1 MSTYHKPVLLH
12 ESLEGLSI
20 RPDGTYVDVTFGGG
34 GHSRAILDQLGEKG
48 KLIAFDQ
55 DEDAVAN
62 AINDPRFVLVRQN
75 FRFLKNFLRLHNA
88 IPVDGILADLG
99 ISSHQIDQA
108 ERGFSTRFD
117 GPLDMRMNR
126 SATMDAEEV
135 LNTYDERQL
144 RNMFREFGDVEN
156 AGKLAMAI
164 VAAREEVSI
173 RSIAELKTAIASCV
187 PRGKEFQY
195 LAKVFQALRIEIN
208 GEMEALKQL
217 LIQAVEVLKPGGRM
231 VVISYHSLEDRLVKN
246 FFRSGN
252 LEGETEKDFFGNL
265 IRPMEPVNR
274 KPIVPGEEELKEN
287 NRARSAKLRIAEK
300 SGGESL
306 QSAQRHHDEKRD

>member
-1 MSTYHKPVLLH
+1 MSNYHNPVLLH
-12 ESLEGLSI
+12 ESLEALVI

-34 GHSRAILDQLGEKG
+34 GHSRAILAQLGEKG

-55 DEDAVAN
+55 DEDAGAN
-62 AINDPRFVLVRQN
+62 IINDPRFILVKQN
-75 FRFLKNFLRLHNA
+75 FRFLKNLLRLHSA

-126 SATMDAEEV
+126 SATMDAEDV
-135 LNTYDERQL
+135 LNNYDERQL

-156 AGKLAMAI
+156 AAKLSKTI
-164 VAAREEVSI
+164 FAAREEVSI
-173 RSIAELKTAIASCV
+173 RSIAELKAVISSCM
-187 PRGKEFQY
+187 PKGKEFQY

-208 GEMEALKQL
+208 GEMEALKEL
-217 LIQAVEVLKPGGRM
+217 LLQSVEVLKPEGRM

-246 FFRSGN
+246 YFRTGS
-252 LEGETEKDFFGNL
+252 LKGEQEKDFFGNI
-265 IRPMEPVNR
+265 IRPFEPVNR
-274 KPIVPGEEELKEN
+274 KPIVPSESELNLN
-287 NRARSAKLRIAEK
+287 NRSRSAKLRIAIK
-300 SGGESL
+300 S
-306 QSAQRHHDEKRD
+306 A

>member
-12 ESLEGLSI
+12 ESLEGLAL

-34 GHSRAILDQLGEKG
+34 GHSRAILAQLGEKG

-62 AINDPRFVLVRQN
+62 AIKDPRFILVRQN

-88 IPVDGILADLG
+88 IPVNGILADLG
-99 ISSHQIDQA
+99 VSSHQIDQPG
-108 ERGFSTRFD
+108 RGFSTRYD

-126 SATMDAEEV
+126 SAKLTAEEV
-135 LNTYDERQL
+135 LNTYDDRRL
-144 RNMFREFGDVEN
+144 RDIFREYGDVEN
-156 AGKLAMAI
+156 AGKLAHVI
-164 VAAREEVSI
+164 VDEREKGSI
-173 RSIAELKTAIASCV
+173 RSIDQLKEAIASCM

-208 GEMEALKQL
+208 GEMEALKEL
-217 LIQAVEVLKPGGRM
+217 LKQAAEVLAPGGRF

-246 FFRSGN
+246 FFRTGN
-252 LEGETEKDFFGNL
+252 FEGEPEKDFYGNL
-265 IRPMEPVNR
+265 QRPLEPVNR
-274 KPIVPGEEELKEN
+274 KPIVPGETELEEN

-300 SGGESL
+300 P
-306 QSAQRHHDEKRD
+306 A

>member
-1 MSTYHKPVLLH
+1 MSNYHNPVLLH
-12 ESLEGLSI
+12 ESLEALAI

-34 GHSRAILDQLGEKG
+34 GHSRAILAQLGEKG

-55 DEDAVAN
+55 DEDAGAN
-62 AINDPRFVLVRQN
+62 IIHDPRFILVKQN
-75 FRFLKNFLRLHNA
+75 FRFLKNLLRLHSA

-135 LNTYDERQL
+135 LNNYDERQL

-156 AGKLAMAI
+156 AAKLSKTI
-164 VAAREEVSI
+164 FAAREKVSI
-173 RSIAELKTAIASCV
+173 RSIAELKAVISSCM
-187 PRGKEFQY
+187 PKGKEFQY

-208 GEMEALKQL
+208 GEMEALKEL
-217 LIQAVEVLKPGGRM
+217 LLQSVEVLKPEGRM

-246 FFRSGN
+246 YFRTGS
-252 LEGETEKDFFGNL
+252 LKGEQEKDFFGNI
-265 IRPMEPVNR
+265 IRPFEPVNR
-274 KPIVPGEEELKEN
+274 KPIVPSESELNLN
-287 NRARSAKLRIAEK
+287 NRSRSAKLRIAIK
-300 SGGESL
+300 S
-306 QSAQRHHDEKRD
+306 A

>member
-1 MSTYHKPVLLH
+1 MSNYHNPVLLH
-12 ESLEGLSI
+12 ESLEALAI

-34 GHSRAILDQLGEKG
+34 GHSRAILAQLGEKG

-55 DEDAVAN
+55 DEDAGAN
-62 AINDPRFVLVRQN
+62 IIHDPRFILVKQN
-75 FRFLKNFLRLHNA
+75 FRFLKNLLRLHSA
-88 IPVDGILADLG
+88 IPVDGIIADLG

-135 LNTYDERQL
+135 LNNYDERQL

-156 AGKLAMAI
+156 AAKLSKTI
-164 VAAREEVSI
+164 FAAREEVSI
-173 RSIAELKTAIASCV
+173 RSIAELKAVISSCM
-187 PRGKEFQY
+187 PKGKEFQY

-208 GEMEALKQL
+208 GEMEALKEL
-217 LIQAVEVLKPGGRM
+217 LLQSVGVLKPEGRM

-246 FFRSGN
+246 YFRTGS
-252 LEGETEKDFFGNL
+252 LKGEQEKDFFGNI
-265 IRPMEPVNR
+265 IRPFEPVNR
-274 KPIVPGEEELKEN
+274 KPIVPSESELNLN
-287 NRARSAKLRIAEK
+287 NRSRSAKLRIAIK
-300 SGGESL
+300 S
-306 QSAQRHHDEKRD
+306 A

>member
-1 MSTYHKPVLLH
+1 MSNYHNPVLLH
-12 ESLEGLSI
+12 ESLEALAI

-34 GHSRAILDQLGEKG
+34 GHSRAILAQLGEKG

-55 DEDAVAN
+55 DEDASVN
-62 AINDPRFVLVRQN
+62 IINDPRFILVKQN
-75 FRFLKNFLRLHNA
+75 FRFLKNLLRLHSA

-135 LNTYDERQL
+135 LNNYDERQL

-156 AGKLAMAI
+156 AAKLSKTI
-164 VAAREEVSI
+164 FAAREEVSI
-173 RSIAELKTAIASCV
+173 RSIAELKAVISSCM
-187 PRGKEFQY
+187 PKGKEFQY

-208 GEMEALKQL
+208 GEMEALKEL
-217 LIQAVEVLKPGGRM
+217 LLQSVEVLKPEGRM

-246 FFRSGN
+246 YFRTGS
-252 LEGETEKDFFGNL
+252 LKGEQQKDFFGNI
-265 IRPMEPVNR
+265 IRPFEPVNR
-274 KPIVPGEEELKEN
+274 KPIVPSESELNLN
-287 NRARSAKLRIAEK
+287 NRSRSAKLRTAIK
-300 SGGESL
+300 ST
-306 QSAQRHHDEKRD
+306 

>member
-1 MSTYHKPVLLH
+1 MSTYHNPVLLH

-34 GHSRAILDQLGEKG
+34 GHSRAILAQLGEKG
-48 KLIAFDQ
+48 RLIAFDQ

-62 AINDPRFVLVRQN
+62 AINDPRFILVRQN

-99 ISSHQIDQA
+99 ISSHQID
-108 ERGFSTRFD
+108 EPGRGFSTRFD

-126 SATMDAEEV
+126 SASMDAEEV

-144 RNMFREFGDVEN
+144 RNVFREFGDIEN
-156 AGKLAMAI
+156 AGKLAKA
-164 VAAREEVSI
+164 VLAAREETSI
-173 RSIAELKTAIASCV
+173 RSIAELKEAIASCV
-187 PRGKEFQY
+187 PKGKEFQY

-217 LIQAVEVLKPGGRM
+217 LLQSVEVLKPEGRM
-231 VVISYHSLEDRLVKN
+231 VVIAYHSLEDRLVKD
-246 FFRSGN
+246 FFRTGNFEGEVVKDFYGN
-252 LEGETEKDFFGNL
+252 LV
-265 IRPMEPVNR
+265 RPMEPVNR
-274 KPIVPGEEELKEN
+274 KPIIAGEKELEEN
-287 NRARSAKLRIAEK
+287 NRARSAKLRIAER
-300 SGGESL
+300 
-306 QSAQRHHDEKRD
+306 SATINGPEGRGNDEKRN

>member
-12 ESLEGLSI
+12 ESLEGLALQ
-20 RPDGTYVDVTFGGG
+20 PDGTYVDVTFGGG
-34 GHSRAILDQLGEKG
+34 GHSRAILAQLGEKG

-62 AINDPRFVLVRQN
+62 AIKDPRFILVRQN

-88 IPVDGILADLG
+88 IPVNGILADLG
-99 ISSHQIDQA
+99 VSSHQID
-108 ERGFSTRFD
+108 EPGRGFSTRYD

-126 SATMDAEEV
+126 SAKLTAEEV
-135 LNTYDERQL
+135 INTYDDRRL
-144 RNMFREFGDVEN
+144 RNIFREYGDVEN
-156 AGKLAMAI
+156 AGKLAHVI
-164 VAAREEVSI
+164 VDEREKGSI
-173 RSIAELKTAIASCV
+173 RSIDQLKEAIASCM

-208 GEMEALKQL
+208 GEMEALREMLKQ
-217 LIQAVEVLKPGGRM
+217 AAEVLAPGGRF

-246 FFRSGN
+246 FFRTGN
-252 LEGETEKDFFGNL
+252 FEGEPEKDFYGNL
-265 IRPMEPVNR
+265 QRPLEPVNR
-274 KPIVPGEEELKEN
+274 KPIVPGDEELEEN

-300 SGGESL
+300 P
-306 QSAQRHHDEKRD
+306 A

>member
-1 MSTYHKPVLLH
+1 MSNYHNPVLLH
-12 ESLEGLSI
+12 ESLEALDI

-34 GHSRAILDQLGEKG
+34 GHSRAILAQLGEKG

-55 DEDAVAN
+55 DEDAGAN
-62 AINDPRFVLVRQN
+62 IIHDPRFILVKQN
-75 FRFLKNFLRLHNA
+75 FRFLKNLLRLHSA

-135 LNTYDERQL
+135 LNNYDERQL

-156 AGKLAMAI
+156 AAKLSKTI
-164 VAAREEVSI
+164 FAAREEVSI
-173 RSIAELKTAIASCV
+173 RSIAELKAVISSCM
-187 PRGKEFQY
+187 PKGKEFQY

-208 GEMEALKQL
+208 GEMEALKEL
-217 LIQAVEVLKPGGRM
+217 LLQSVEVLKPEGRM

-246 FFRSGN
+246 YFRTGS
-252 LEGETEKDFFGNL
+252 LKGEQEKDFFGNI
-265 IRPMEPVNR
+265 IRPFEPVNR
-274 KPIVPGEEELKEN
+274 KPIVPSESELNLN
-287 NRARSAKLRIAEK
+287 NRSRSAKLRIAIK
-300 SGGESL
+300 S
-306 QSAQRHHDEKRD
+306 A

>member
-1 MSTYHKPVLLH
+1 MSNYHNPVLLH
-12 ESLEGLSI
+12 ESLEALAI

-34 GHSRAILDQLGEKG
+34 GHSRAILAQLGEKG

-55 DEDAVAN
+55 DEDASVN
-62 AINDPRFVLVRQN
+62 IINDPRFILVKQN
-75 FRFLKNFLRLHNA
+75 FRFLKNLLRLHSA

-135 LNTYDERQL
+135 LNNYDERQL
-144 RNMFREFGDVEN
+144 RNIFREFGDVEN
-156 AGKLAMAI
+156 AAKLSKTI
-164 VAAREEVSI
+164 FAAREEVSI
-173 RSIAELKTAIASCV
+173 RSIAELKAVISSCL
-187 PRGKEFQY
+187 PKGKEFQY

-208 GEMEALKQL
+208 GEMEALKEL
-217 LIQAVEVLKPGGRM
+217 LLQSVAVLKPEGRM

-246 FFRSGN
+246 YFRTGS
-252 LEGETEKDFFGNL
+252 LKGEQEKDFFGNI
-265 IRPMEPVNR
+265 IRPFEPVNR
-274 KPIVPGEEELKEN
+274 KPIVPSESELNLN
-287 NRARSAKLRIAEK
+287 NRSRSAKLRIAIK
-300 SGGESL
+300 S
-306 QSAQRHHDEKRD
+306 A

>member
-1 MSTYHKPVLLH
+1 MSNYHNPVLLH
-12 ESLEGLSI
+12 ESLEALAI

-34 GHSRAILDQLGEKG
+34 GHSRAILAQLGEKG

-55 DEDAVAN
+55 DEDAGAN
-62 AINDPRFVLVRQN
+62 IINDPRFILVKQN
-75 FRFLKNFLRLHNA
+75 FRFLKNLLRLHSA

-135 LNTYDERQL
+135 LNNYDERQL

-156 AGKLAMAI
+156 AAKLSKTI
-164 VAAREEVSI
+164 FAAREKVSI
-173 RSIAELKTAIASCV
+173 RSIAELKAVISSCM
-187 PRGKEFQY
+187 PKGKEFQY

-208 GEMEALKQL
+208 GEMEALKEL
-217 LIQAVEVLKPGGRM
+217 LLQSVEVLKPEGRM

-246 FFRSGN
+246 YFRTGS
-252 LEGETEKDFFGNL
+252 LKGEQEKDFFGNI
-265 IRPMEPVNR
+265 IRPFEPVNR
-274 KPIVPGEEELKEN
+274 KPIVPSESELNLN
-287 NRARSAKLRIAEK
+287 NRSRSAKLRIAIK
-300 SGGESL
+300 S
-306 QSAQRHHDEKRD
+306 A

>member
-1 MSTYHKPVLLH
+1 MSNYHNPVLLH
-12 ESLEGLSI
+12 EGLEALAI

-34 GHSRAILDQLGEKG
+34 GHSRAILAQLGEKG

-55 DEDAVAN
+55 DEDAGAN
-62 AINDPRFVLVRQN
+62 IINDPRFILVKQN
-75 FRFLKNFLRLHNA
+75 FRFLKNLLRLHSA

-135 LNTYDERQL
+135 LNNYDERQL

-156 AGKLAMAI
+156 AAKLSKTI
-164 VAAREEVSI
+164 FAAREDVSI
-173 RSIAELKTAIASCV
+173 RSIAELKAVISSCM
-187 PRGKEFQY
+187 PKGKEFQY

-208 GEMEALKQL
+208 GEMEALKEL
-217 LIQAVEVLKPGGRM
+217 LLQSVEVLKPEGRM

-246 FFRSGN
+246 YFRTGS
-252 LEGETEKDFFGNL
+252 LKGEQEKDFFGNI
-265 IRPMEPVNR
+265 IRPFEPVNR
-274 KPIVPGEEELKEN
+274 KPIVPSESELNLN
-287 NRARSAKLRIAEK
+287 NRSRSAKLRIAIK
-300 SGGESL
+300 S
-306 QSAQRHHDEKRD
+306 A

>member
-1 MSTYHKPVLLH
+1 MSNYHNPVLLH
-12 ESLEGLSI
+12 ESLEALAI

-34 GHSRAILDQLGEKG
+34 GHSRAILAQLGEKG

-55 DEDAVAN
+55 DEDAGAN
-62 AINDPRFVLVRQN
+62 IINDPRFILVKQN
-75 FRFLKNFLRLHNA
+75 FRFLKNLLRLHSA

-135 LNTYDERQL
+135 LNNYDERQL

-156 AGKLAMAI
+156 AAKLSKTI
-164 VAAREEVSI
+164 FAAREEVSI
-173 RSIAELKTAIASCV
+173 RSIAELKAVISSCM
-187 PRGKEFQY
+187 PKGKEFQY

-208 GEMEALKQL
+208 GEMEALKEL
-217 LIQAVEVLKPGGRM
+217 LLQSVEVLKPEGRM

-246 FFRSGN
+246 YFRTGS
-252 LEGETEKDFFGNL
+252 LKGEQEKDFFGNI
-265 IRPMEPVNR
+265 IRPFEPVNR
-274 KPIVPGEEELKEN
+274 KPIVPSESELNLN
-287 NRARSAKLRIAEK
+287 NRSRSAKLRIAIK
-300 SGGESL
+300 S
-306 QSAQRHHDEKRD
+306 A

>member
-1 MSTYHKPVLLH
+1 MSIYHKPVLLH
-12 ESLEGLSI
+12 ESLEGLTI

-34 GHSRAILDQLGEKG
+34 GHSRAILAQLGEKG

-62 AINDPRFVLVRQN
+62 AINDPRFILVKQN

-126 SATMDAEEV
+126 SAAMDAEKV

-156 AGKLAMAI
+156 AAKLARTI
-164 VAAREEVSI
+164 LSAREEVAI
-173 RSIAELKTAIASCV
+173 RSIAELKEAIAPCV
-187 PRGKEFQY
+187 PKGKEFQY

-208 GEMEALKQL
+208 GEMDALKQL
-217 LIQAVEVLKPGGRM
+217 LLQSVEVLKPGGRI

-252 LEGETEKDFFGNL
+252 FEGETEKDFFGNL
-265 IRPMEPVNR
+265 VRPLEPVNR
-274 KPIVPGEEELKEN
+274 KPITPGENELNEN
-287 NRARSAKLRIAEK
+287 NRARSAKLRIAVK
-300 SGGESL
+300 SV
-306 QSAQRHHDEKRD
+306 

>member
-1 MSTYHKPVLLH
+1 MSNYHNPVLLH
-12 ESLEGLSI
+12 ESLEALAI

-34 GHSRAILDQLGEKG
+34 GHSRAILAQLGEKG

-55 DEDAVAN
+55 DEDAGVN
-62 AINDPRFVLVRQN
+62 IIHDPRFILVKQN
-75 FRFLKNFLRLHNA
+75 FRFLKNLLRLHSA
-88 IPVDGILADLG
+88 IPVDGIIADIG

-135 LNTYDERQL
+135 LNNYDERQL

-156 AGKLAMAI
+156 AAKLSKTI
-164 VAAREEVSI
+164 FAAREEVSI
-173 RSIAELKTAIASCV
+173 RSIAELKAVISSCM
-187 PRGKEFQY
+187 PKGKEFQY

-208 GEMEALKQL
+208 GEMEALKEL
-217 LIQAVEVLKPGGRM
+217 LLQSVAVLKPEGRM

-246 FFRSGN
+246 YFRTGS
-252 LEGETEKDFFGNL
+252 LKGEQQKDFFGNI
-265 IRPMEPVNR
+265 IRPFEPVNR
-274 KPIVPGEEELKEN
+274 KPIVPSESELNLN
-287 NRARSAKLRIAEK
+287 NRSRSAKLRIAIK
-300 SGGESL
+300 S
-306 QSAQRHHDEKRD
+306 A